1 MTDDIDGPDW
11 DPPELLDSDAPE
23 IYIAGAGRV
32 QQVVRT
38 LSAVVATAAIV
49 WGVLWLG
56 DESTKQTDLMRD
68 QTELVEQQNTILACH
83 SEQER
88 AIAFLPGDASATS
101 SGPDWVPRSEQ
112 EVGYRDPNWSSGLDW
127 DAQTRLSRIFREC
140 RGE

>member
-1 MTDDIDGPDW
+1 MSDDIDGPEW

-38 LSAVVATAAIV
+38 LSAVIATAAIV

-56 DESTKQTDLMRD
+56 DESTKQTDLM
-68 QTELVEQQNTILACH
+68 EQQNTILTCH
-83 SEQER
+83 SEQETDLALLVN
-88 AIAFLPGDASATS
+88 AISL
-101 SGPDWVPRSEQ
+101 
-112 EVGYRDPNWSSGLDW
+112 GLDV
-127 DAQTRLSRIFREC
+127 DDSLRLREIFREC